1 MNRERVD
8 ELLEKYEQ
16 GLASQDEIE
25 LLLEQFENSRSG
37 PGVWFNYHRLQ
48 KRKAPETLQNQVRSA
63 IQTQEKKKTRK
74 ITLFISAAASLAIL
88 ISLIILSPSLRNQK
102 EMSYDEKVAKLEEAL
117 SLISEN
123 NEQADRKIIYED
135 EIIVIYTE

>member
-1 MNRERVD
+1 MNREQVD

-16 GLASQDEIE
+16 GLASQEEMD
-25 LLLEQFENSRSG
+25 LLMEQFEDSRTG
-37 PGVWFNYHRLQ
+37 PGVWFNYLRLQ
-48 KRKAPETLQNQVRSA
+48 KRKAPENLQNQVWSA

-74 ITLFISAAASLAIL
+74 ITLFISAAASLVIL

-102 EMSYDEKVAKLEEAL
+102 EMSYDEKAAKLEEAL